1 MNNPRRITMNRLHL
15 LPAIAIISLPSML
28 FAETILVPSD
38 YNSIQAAIIASN
50 NGDTV
55 LVDNGIYNETINFL
69 GKEITVKN
77 ASGTALGTI
86 IDAGSSFGSVVTF
99 NLGET
104 SNTILEGFTIRNGSA
119 GKGGGVLIEN
129 SSPVLKNCIVV
140 GNHSTNNGG
149 GIYVDSSDIN
159 LENVIVKNNSAKGS
173 GAGIYLKFSNCVMT
187 GGSVKDNSG
196 NHGGAIYVKDSPSS
210 GEFIL
215 NSVSIEGNTAV
226 ENGGGIY
233 SKGSFLDVEECVFDS
248 NASNRGGALFGYLGG
263 NATIISSSFVNNS
276 ARDLGGAVDL
286 RNESTVTFTNCEFKN
301 NIADSDCDGVGDG
314 AVLNTENSAPSTL
327 QNPTICNNLV
337 CDSDGDFSGVPPI
350 IIGEIFECVIG
361 IGACCGGAACWEM
374 EEDNCADGGGTWSGD
389 ATVCAS
395 VTCESNNSFLG
406 ACCVTG
412 YCIQATEH
420 ACVESGSDFHGTN
433 VECIDIICVSC
444 PEDINGDGEVG
455 VLDIIQLIS
464 AWGVCP

>member
-1 MNNPRRITMNRLHL
+1 MNRLHL

-28 FAETILVPSD
+28 FAETILVPDD
-38 YNSIQAAIIASN
+38 YSSIQAAIIASN

-86 IDAGSSFGSVVTF
+86 IDGGSSFGSVVTF
-99 NLGET
+99 HLGET

-129 SSPVLKNCIVV
+129 SSPALKDCIVV

-149 GIYVDSSDIN
+149 GIYVDSSDIT

-187 GGSVKDNSG
+187 GGSVKNNSG
-196 NHGGAIYVKDSPSS
+196 NHGGGIFVTDSPSS

-226 ENGGGIY
+226 EHGGGVY
-233 SKGSFLDVEECVFDS
+233 LKNSLLDVEDCVFDS
-248 NASNRGGALFGYLGG
+248 NAANRGGALFCYLGG
-263 NATIISSSFVNNS
+263 NANIVSSSFVNNS
-276 ARDLGGAVDL
+276 ARDLGGAVDI
-286 RNESTVTFTNCEFKN
+286 RNASELTFIDCEFKN

-314 AVLNTENSAPSTL
+314 AVLNTENSPPAIL
-327 QNPTICNNLV
+327 ENPTICNNLV
-337 CDSDGDFSGVPPI
+337 CDGDGDFSGVPPI
-350 IIGEIFECVIG
+350 IIGEIFECVVG
-361 IGACCGGAACWEM
+361 IGACCGGTACWAM
-374 EEDNCADGGGTWSGD
+374 EEDNCTDGGGTWSGD

-395 VTCESNNSFLG
+395 VTCESDSSFLG
-406 ACCVTG
+406 ACCVSG
-412 YCIQATEH
+412 YCIQSTEH
-420 ACVESGSDFHGTN
+420 ACVQSGSDFHGIN

-444 PEDINGDGEVG
+444 PADVDGDGTVG
-455 VLDIIQLIS
+455 VSDIIDLIT

>member
-1 MNNPRRITMNRLHL
+1 MNRLHL

-86 IDAGSSFGSVVTF
+86 IDGGSSSGSVVTF

-129 SSPVLKNCIVV
+129 SSPVLKDCIVI

-149 GIYVDSSDIN
+149 GIYVDLSDIT
-159 LENVIVKNNSAKGS
+159 LENVLVKNNSAKGS
-173 GAGIYLKFSNCVMT
+173 GAGIYLKFSNCLMT
-187 GGSVKDNSG
+187 GGSVKDNTG
-196 NHGGAIYVKDSPSS
+196 NHGGGIYVKDSPSS

-215 NSVSIEGNTAV
+215 NSVSIEGNAAV
-226 ENGGGIY
+226 QNGGGVY
-233 SKGSFLDVEECVFDS
+233 SKNSFLDVEECVFDS
-248 NASNRGGALFGYLGG
+248 NGSNRGGALFGYLGG
-263 NATIISSSFVNNS
+263 NATIVSSSFVNNS
-276 ARDLGGAVDL
+276 ARDLGGAADL

-314 AVLNTENSAPSTL
+314 AILNTENSPVSTL
-327 QNPTICNNLV
+327 QNPTICNNDV
-337 CDSDGDFSGVPPI
+337 CGVDGDFSGDLPT
-350 IIGEIFECVIG
+350 IIGEISECVVG
-361 IGACCGGAACWEM
+361 IGACCGGTACWAM

-395 VTCESNNSFLG
+395 VTCESDSSFLG
-406 ACCVTG
+406 ACCVSG
-412 YCIQATEH
+412 YCIQSTEH
-420 ACVESGSDFHGTN
+420 ACVQSGSDFHGIN

-444 PEDINGDGEVG
+444 PEDVNGDGEVG

-464 AWGVCP
+464 SWGVCP